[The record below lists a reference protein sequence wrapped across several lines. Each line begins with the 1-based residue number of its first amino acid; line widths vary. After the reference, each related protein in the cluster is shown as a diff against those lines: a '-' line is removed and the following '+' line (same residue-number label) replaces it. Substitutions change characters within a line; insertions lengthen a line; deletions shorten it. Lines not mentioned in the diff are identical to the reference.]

1 MAAFFSE
8 TFPGSGSISGKA
20 PDTAYGGYN
29 WSLDSGT
36 AAEVSGYL
44 VVPGTY
50 PEYDS
55 PATVS
60 YGTTTGHSLPASVS
74 VSFTW
79 KSGAIVDTSSGG
91 ASPQGLQMTFLLN
104 DTTSVQVVLR
114 SYYGN
119 PWNLSLNDTYS
130 EYSSTIDV
138 TANIA
143 SSTDYTGTLTY
154 SLDGNAVLTFLGQTI
169 TITPALTGGTG
180 GFRNL
185 SIYTGS
191 YHNLGF
197 ISVDT
202 YVAPSSGT
210 ATLPSFTAV
219 GYGGGTVQRTLPA
232 LTATARGGGTAAAT
246 LPTLYLGR
254 TPFFQDKLNGAVGAL
269 SAHAPNLGFGGYATW
284 AGSSTG
290 ALNGD
295 GSFTGYGVYG
305 VPFSPPSPLTPSSWT
320 VKFRVKTASDVTTT
334 TAKTA
339 LSLSLSMRNTGG
351 VYRSLVLQ
359 TAGSAAPWRLRSGDN
374 DGDVIDTASIDTVA
388 ASTEYEGSY
397 SVDWMQ
403 RTWTLRFMGVYTSGD
418 LPTSNPAFATSIDA
432 VTVSTSAGFSVLSMD
447 IETAYGGEVRLPS
460 FTAQGSGTVLVVSGN
475 SAVATLPAL
484 QARGY
489 GAAKVALILPAFK
502 AYGIGNQITKDINYV
517 AGALVAVGYGGATA
531 KLAAPAFAVNLT
543 GTFPN
548 IGRLTV
554 SLPALRTSGSVT
566 IGEIGGIAA
575 RARALTAQGYGG
587 ANLVGVLGTLDAAG
601 SGRSGNVARAAL
613 VLPKLAVMANGTVN
627 GVNRAE
633 IILPALAA
641 GPYGSGA
648 ATFGA
653 LAALGYGRLVVE
665 IIYEAY
671 AINLKPR
678 ESRRPGTKPINEV
691 TRYADV
697 PFDGQF
703 MYQGNCYGWGPGGLY
718 LIGGETD
725 DTVPIPY
732 VMRTHPDDFGSTE
745 KKTMRS
751 AYFGG
756 RFGPDATITLISG
769 KEGENAYPYTTPR
782 GVVAQN
788 HRQKFGRGIKD
799 RYLALEIAGEGALE
813 LDNFDPEVDKLTRR
827 I

>member
-1 MAAFFSE
+1 MAAFFSD
-8 TFPGSGSISGKA
+8 TFPGSGNLNGHA
-20 PDTAYGGYN
+20 PDTAYGGLN
-29 WSLDSGT
+29 WAQQSGT
-36 AAEVSGYL
+36 INEVSGYAR
-44 VVPGTY
+44 VPDGGG
-50 PEYDS
+50 PEYGSTATYRYGS
-55 PATVS
+55 PASSYSNPQSVTVD
-60 YGTTTGHSLPASVS
+60 
-74 VSFTW
+74 FTW
-79 KSGAIVDTSSGG
+79 RTGVNADTSE
-91 ASPQGLQMTFLLN
+91 AHNGLSINLWLN
-104 DTTSVQVVLR
+104 DVATAYVR
-114 SYYGN
+114 IRRYYGN
-119 PWNLSLNDTYS
+119 PW
-130 EYSSTIDV
+130 
-138 TANIA
+138 
-143 SSTDYTGTLTY
+143 TLTFGTDEWSPTWSVNVNANVTNSADHNGAITY
-154 SLDGNAVLTFLGQTI
+154 NAATGNCNLVFLGQNIDFTV
-169 TITPALTGGTG
+169 TGGGDTN
-180 GFRNL
+180 GFRAL
-185 SIYTGS
+185 EIYMGETEGLGIISATELAVPNTG
-191 YHNLGF
+191 YALF
-197 ISVDT
+197 Q
-202 YVAPSSGT
+202 PLQ
-210 ATLPSFTAV
+210 AT
-219 GYGGGTVQRTLPA
+219 GYGGGWRGQYADLKALQVVGYGAGRSAIALPSAMATITGASALNYSNNTLPPFAALGRGGAYLAKSLPA
-232 LTATARGGGTAAAT
+232 L
-246 LPTLYLGR
+246 
-254 TPFFQDKLNGAVGAL
+254 
-269 SAHAPNLGFGGYATW
+269 
-284 AGSSTG
+284 
-290 ALNGD
+290 
-295 GSFTGYGVYG
+295 
-305 VPFSPPSPLTPSSWT
+305 
-320 VKFRVKTASDVTTT
+320 
-334 TAKTA
+334 
-339 LSLSLSMRNTGG
+339 
-351 VYRSLVLQ
+351 
-359 TAGSAAPWRLRSGDN
+359 
-374 DGDVIDTASIDTVA
+374 
-388 ASTEYEGSY
+388 
-397 SVDWMQ
+397 
-403 RTWTLRFMGVYTSGD
+403 
-418 LPTSNPAFATSIDA
+418 
-432 VTVSTSAGFSVLSMD
+432 
-447 IETAYGGEVRLPS
+447 
-460 FTAQGSGTVLVVSGN
+460 
-475 SAVATLPAL
+475 
-484 QARGY
+484 
-489 GAAKVALILPAFK
+489 K

-531 KLAAPAFAVNLT
+531 KLTAPAFAVNLT